1 MKISTHNNLILYIWI
16 ENNKKLSELHTI
28 TMSTF
33 IGNIIHRT
41 VFLLIVLFVY
51 LQTSANDFSDR
62 TFVVAQVTPSE
73 YTSNRFWDFI
83 NENDWV
89 ALELDLYMNG
99 NHANLNNSN
108 YHFSDILKKI
118 EQTLEENESKI
129 LPVFVNYS
137 GNIHFLDSII
147 NTSPV
152 SNRIFFL
159 PQGETWPSS
168 EYLVQ
173 ANRRIIFFVQGQI
186 TNESR
191 ILHSID
197 NYALEISAS
206 QITPNS
212 VILSNQSNINK
223 ELFKIDD
230 FENLPTGNS
239 SNRMGIFMV
248 PDYVNFLLDSW
259 TKYGKKPN
267 FISVGNTIY
276 SFDFIDQQLNSFNS
290 VKGIVRTPGKNLER
304 VYWKNPDIL
313 ITGGKFSFPI
323 RGGEEVILTPFAPG
337 YNMTPLQLIITG
349 EMAMPDIFSI
359 VANPLNLSE
368 GLTAGFLF
376 DGSILD
382 IVHPMQTF
390 EGSNYSF
397 SEDIDRGTVL
407 KLPENANILL
417 GDPNQYGF
425 PNSSF
430 TVSCYV
436 KFTDILEFGD
446 NAILGN
452 DEQGYRRGL
461 HLILRSGHPYFG
473 LWANDYMS
481 EEILKN
487 NIWYHLTW
495 RYIIETGQQAIFLNG
510 KNVGGSDGHPPYSGT
525 SILHLGS
532 ALSAGASLRGYIDNL
547 FIWDRPLG
555 NDEINRLS
563 FDEEIEIVNDETD
576 RDFQIKNWIIPIFIV
591 IIFLTSVL
599 TVWYRLR
606 KRKAKQHSF
615 KAPANLISTKNQIQ
629 FFGEFKALDTDEE
642 DISVLFTPKVKELLF
657 FTMVQSLRNGLGASI
672 SDVDATLWSGIPTQK
687 VANNRAVTLNK
698 LRKLLVKFDSVEIV
712 LNNGFLQLKTSESF
726 FCDYVEAFNLCQIR
740 EGMSRQQLEVFF
752 HLVKEGR
759 LLKGTDW
766 PWLDE
771 IRGYIGNQVIDNLLK
786 LASYYQKENKLKDV
800 ERVAQRILEYDELS
814 EEAVYL
820 QVWTQQKANNSHMA
834 KFQFESFCSRYEK
847 SMGEKFSMQF
857 EEFIRIYSGKE

>member
-1 MKISTHNNLILYIWI
+1 MKGNTIKKITLILSI
-16 ENNKKLSELHTI
+16 
-28 TMSTF
+28 
-33 IGNIIHRT
+33 
-41 VFLLIVLFVY
+41 LIVFM
-51 LQTSANDFSDR
+51 QTMANDFSDR

-73 YTSNRFWDFI
+73 YTSTRFWEFI
-83 NENDWV
+83 NDNDWV
-89 ALELDLYMNG
+89 ALELDIDKVRDQ
-99 NHANLNNSN
+99 ANLHNSN
-108 YHFSDILKKI
+108 YRFADILNKI
-118 EQTLEENESKI
+118 EHILEVNESKI

-159 PQGETWPSS
+159 PQGETWPST

-173 ANRRIIFFVQGQI
+173 ANRRAIFYVKGQI

-191 ILHSID
+191 ILHLID

-212 VILSNQSNINK
+212 VILSSESNINK
-223 ELFKIDD
+223 ELFKIND
-230 FENLPTGNS
+230 FENLPIGNL
-239 SNRMGIFMV
+239 SNQLQIFMV

-267 FISVGNTIY
+267 FISVGKTIY
-276 SFDFIDQQLNSFNS
+276 SFDFIDDQLNSFHH
-290 VKGIVRTPGKNLER
+290 VKGIVRTTGKNLER
-304 VYWKNPDIL
+304 VYWRNPDIL

-323 RGGEEVILTPFAPG
+323 RGGEEVILTPYAPG
-337 YNMTPLQLIITG
+337 YSMTPSQLIVTT
-349 EMAMPDIFSI
+349 EMVMPDEFSI
-359 VANPLNLSE
+359 AANPLNLSE
-368 GLTAGFLF
+368 GLTAGFHF
-376 DGSILD
+376 DGTIHD
-382 IVHPMQTF
+382 IIHPEQTF

-407 KLPENANILL
+407 KLPENANIVL
-417 GDPNQYGF
+417 GDPGQYGF

-430 TVSCYV
+430 TVACYV

-473 LWANDYMS
+473 LWANDYIS
-481 EEILKN
+481 DEVLKN

-510 KNVGGSDGHPPYSGT
+510 KYVGGSDGHPPYSGT
-525 SILHLGS
+525 SVLHLGS

-547 FIWDRPLG
+547 YIWDRPLG
-555 NDEINRLS
+555 NEEVNRLS
-563 FDEEIEIVNDETD
+563 LDEEIQIVSEEKDE
-576 RDFQIKNWIIPIFIV
+576 RPLSGNLLVSILFLSAGLLLLLLVWFVIKN
-591 IIFLTSVL
+591 
-599 TVWYRLR
+599 
-606 KRKAKQHSF
+606 KKAKQHNF
-615 KAPANLISTKNQIQ
+615 EVPENLVSSKNQIQ
-629 FFGEFKALDTDEE
+629 LFGEFRAIDNNDE
-642 DISVLFTPKVKELLF
+642 DISSMFTPKVKELLI

-672 SDVDATLWSGIPTQK
+672 SEVDSTLWAGIPSKK

-698 LRKLLVKFDSVEIV
+698 LRKLLVRFKSIEIIST
-712 LNNGFLQLKTSESF
+712 NGYLQLKTNEPF
-726 FCDYVEAFNLCQIR
+726 FCDYVEAFELCQIR
-740 EGMSRQQLEVFF
+740 EGMSRQQLEIFF
-752 HLVKEGR
+752 YRVKEGR
-759 LLKGTDW
+759 LLKSIDW

-786 LASYYQKENKLKDV
+786 LASFYKKENKLKDV
-800 ERVAQRILEYDELS
+800 ERVAQRILDYDELS

-820 QVWTQQKANNSHMA
+820 QIWTQQKANNSHMA
-834 KFQFESFCSRYEK
+834 RFQFESFCTRYEK
-847 SMGEKFSMQF
+847 SMGEKFSMRL
-857 EEFIRIYSGKE
+857 EEFIRSYSEKV

>member
-1 MKISTHNNLILYIWI
+1 MYFFNRNRILKIILLHTTLIL
-16 ENNKKLSELHTI
+16 S
-28 TMSTF
+28 F
-33 IGNIIHRT
+33 IGI
-41 VFLLIVLFVY
+41 
-51 LQTSANDFSDR
+51 ANDFSDR
-62 TFVVAQVTPSE
+62 TFVVAHITPGE
-73 YTSNRFWDFI
+73 YSSNRFWEFI
-83 NENDWV
+83 NNNDWV
-89 ALELDLYMNG
+89 SLELDIDSAG
-99 NHANLNNSN
+99 NHAYLHNTNLPLSE
-108 YHFSDILKKI
+108 ILSKI
-118 EQTLEENESKI
+118 EGILDANESKI
-129 LPVFVNYS
+129 LPVFINYS

-147 NTSPV
+147 NTSPI

-159 PQGETWPSS
+159 PQGETWPST

-173 ANRRIIFFVQGQI
+173 ANRRVIFFVQGQI
-186 TNESR
+186 INESR
-191 ILHSID
+191 ILHPIN

-230 FENLPTGNS
+230 FENLPTGGS
-239 SNRMGIFMV
+239 SNRLGIFMV
-248 PDYVNFLLDSW
+248 PDYINFLLDSW

-267 FISVGNTIY
+267 FVSVGNTIY

-337 YNMTPLQLIITG
+337 YNMTPSQLIITG
-349 EMAMPDIFSI
+349 EMAMPDEFSI

-368 GLTAGFLF
+368 GVTAGFHF
-376 DGSILD
+376 DGTIHD
-382 IVHPMQTF
+382 IVHPDQTF

-407 KLPENANILL
+407 KLPENANIVL

-430 TVSCYV
+430 TVGCYV

-481 EEILKN
+481 EEVLNN

-510 KNVGGSDGHPPYSGT
+510 KYVGGSDGHPPYSGT
-525 SILHLGS
+525 SVLHLGS

-547 FIWDRPLG
+547 YIWDRPLG
-555 NDEINRLS
+555 SEEINRLS
-563 FDEEIEIVNDETD
+563 LGEEIQIVNDEKNEG
-576 RDFQIKNWIIPIFIV
+576 FQLKDLLIPVVITLIVLINVFLLWIIQR
-591 IIFLTSVL
+591 S
-599 TVWYRLR
+599 
-606 KRKAKQHSF
+606 RKAKK
-615 KAPANLISTKNQIQ
+615 KAFVPPQSMISSKNQILL
-629 FFGEFKALDTDEE
+629 FGEFRAIDKDEE
-642 DISVLFTPKVKELLF
+642 DISILFTPKVKELLI
-657 FTMVQSLRNGLGASI
+657 FTMVQTLRTGIGASI
-672 SDVDATLWSGIPTQK
+672 TEVDATLWAGIPSRK

-698 LRKLLVKFDSVEIV
+698 LRKLLARFDSVEIISAS
-712 LNNGFLQLKTSESF
+712 GYLQLKTNEPV
-726 FCDYVEAFNLCQIR
+726 FCDYVEAFGLCQIR
-740 EGMSRQQLEVFF
+740 EGMTRQQLEVFF

-759 LLKGTDW
+759 LMKGTDW

-800 ERVAQRILEYDELS
+800 ERVAQRILDYDELS

-834 KFQFESFCSRYEK
+834 KFQFESFCTRYEK

-857 EEFIRIYSGKE
+857 EEFTKIYSERI

>member
-1 MKISTHNNLILYIWI
+1 M
-16 ENNKKLSELHTI
+16 
-28 TMSTF
+28 
-33 IGNIIHRT
+33 
-41 VFLLIVLFVY
+41 VLLVMYF
-51 LQTSANDFSDR
+51 TGTASDFSDR
-62 TFVVAQVTPSE
+62 TFVVAHVTPTE
-73 YTSNRFWDFI
+73 YADNQFWEFI
-83 NENDWV
+83 DENDWV
-89 ALELDLYMNG
+89 SLELDIDKVGEY
-99 NHANLNNSN
+99 ANLHRSN
-108 YHFSDILKKI
+108 YHFSDILTRI
-118 EQTLEENESKI
+118 EQTLEANESKI

-159 PQGETWPSS
+159 PQGETWPST

-173 ANRRIIFFVQGQI
+173 ANRRVIFFVQGEI

-191 ILHSID
+191 ILHPID
-197 NYALEISAS
+197 NYALQISAS

-239 SNRMGIFMV
+239 SNRLGIFMV

-276 SFDFIDQQLNSFNS
+276 SFDFIDTQLNSFNS
-290 VKGIVRTPGKNLER
+290 VKGIVRTIGKNLER

-337 YNMTPLQLIITG
+337 YSMTPSQLIITA
-349 EMAMPDIFSI
+349 EMVVPDEFSI

-368 GLTAGFLF
+368 GLTAGFHF
-376 DGSILD
+376 DGSIED
-382 IVHPMQTF
+382 IVHPLQTF

-407 KLPENANILL
+407 KLPENANIVL
-417 GDPNQYGF
+417 GDPEKYGF

-481 EEILKN
+481 EEVLKN
-487 NIWYHLTW
+487 NTWYHLTW
-495 RYIIETGQQAIFLNG
+495 RYIIETGQQSIFLNG

-525 SILHLGS
+525 SVLHLGS

-547 FIWDRPLG
+547 YIWDRPLG
-555 NDEINRLS
+555 NEEINRLS
-563 FDEEIEIVNDETD
+563 LDEGVQVVSEEESDEFLLKSLLVPGLIIALVLVILIVV
-576 RDFQIKNWIIPIFIV
+576 W
-591 IIFLTSVL
+591 IFLK
-599 TVWYRLR
+599 
-606 KRKAKQHSF
+606 KRKIKKQSF
-615 KAPANLISTKNQIQ
+615 DAPENLVSINNQIQ
-629 FFGEFKALDTDEE
+629 LFGEFRAIDAEE
-642 DISVLFTPKVKELLF
+642 DDISALFTPKVKELLI
-657 FTMVQSLRNGLGASI
+657 FTMVQSLRNGQGASI
-672 SDVDATLWSGIPTQK
+672 SDVDSTLWQGIPSNK

-698 LRKLLVKFDSVEIV
+698 LRKLMARFDAVEII
-712 LNNGFLQLKTSESF
+712 LNNGYLQLKTNGTF
-726 FCDYVEAFNLCQIR
+726 FCDYIEAFGLCQIR
-740 EGMSRQQLEVFF
+740 EGMTRQQLEIFF

-759 LLKGTDW
+759 LLKGIDW

-786 LASYYQKENKLKDV
+786 LATYYQKENKLKDV
-800 ERVAQRILEYDELS
+800 ERVAQRILDYDELS

-820 QVWTQQKANNSHMA
+820 QIWTQQKANNSHMA
-834 KFQFESFCSRYEK
+834 KFQFDSFCARYEK
-847 SMGEKFSMQF
+847 SMGEKYAMQF
-857 EEFIRIYSGKE
+857 DEFTRIYSEKK